1 MNFLIWI
8 SFEKLF
14 LVAHHNDSIAY
25 STTDAYFCAKE
36 FPRRNTLKCII
47 ETGGAGLDVGV
58 KKQLKVDKQG
68 DGLERKEQ
76 TNELMWC
83 SDISKKVQ

>member
-1 MNFLIWI
+1 M
-8 SFEKLF
+8 
-14 LVAHHNDSIAY
+14 
-25 STTDAYFCAKE
+25 
-36 FPRRNTLKCII
+36 
-47 ETGGAGLDVGV
+47 GV

-68 DGLERKEQ
+68 DELERKEQ